1 MAKRVRWVGGAL
13 VAALGIAAAVAA
25 GGGAERAAG
34 QAEGDALL
42 VRRGEGQAGE
52 LYRVP
57 LDGGPVLRLTRNR
70 ASDDFPVASP
80 GGRRI
85 AFVSDRGGD
94 EDIYVMNADGSRPRL
109 LTRDRPRAGGGAP
122 LDTAPAWSPD
132 GRRIAFAS
140 DRAGGEQEIYV
151 MNADGSGVRRL
162 TRTARHVIDATP
174 AWSPDGRR
182 VVFAS
187 SRVGHFNLELFSMR
201 PDGTGL
207 RRLTRTG
214 GSDGV
219 LGDDA
224 TPSYAPDG
232 TRIAFASNSDQN
244 NEIYVMAPDGTGQR
258 RLTRSARAD
267 DLLPRVSPDGTRI
280 AFASSGRTGASRVIV
295 MGADG
300 SAPRALGPG
309 AEPSW
314 VPARVS

>member
-1 MAKRVRWVGGAL
+1 MRWAGCAAL
-13 VAALGIAAAVAA
+13 VAALGAAAIAAEA
-25 GGGAERAAG
+25 GADRAAAR
-34 QAEGDALL
+34 AEGAALL
-42 VRRGEGQAGE
+42 VRRGEGSAGE
-52 LYRVP
+52 LFRVP
-57 LDGGPVLRLTRNR
+57 LDGGPAVRLTRNR
-70 ASDDFPVASP
+70 ASDYFPVASP
-80 GGRRI
+80 DGRRI
-85 AFVSDRGGD
+85 AFVSSRGGD
-94 EDIYVMNADGSRPRL
+94 DDIWVMRADGSRPRV
-109 LTRDRPRAGGGAP
+109 LTRDRPRARGPAP

-140 DRAGGEQEIYV
+140 DRAGGEGEIYV

-182 VVFAS
+182 IVFAS
-187 SRVGHFNLELFSMR
+187 SRAGHFNLELFTMR

-214 GSDGV
+214 GSDAV

-224 TPSYAPDG
+224 TPAYAPDG
-232 TRIAFASNSDQN
+232 SRIAFASNRDRN
-244 NEIYVMAPDGTGQR
+244 NEIYVMAPDGRGQR
-258 RLTRSARAD
+258 RLTRSARVD
-267 DLLPRVSPDGTRI
+267 DLLPRFSPDGTRI
-280 AFASSGRTGASRVIV
+280 AFAASGPSGAGRVIV

-314 VPARVS
+314 VPPAP